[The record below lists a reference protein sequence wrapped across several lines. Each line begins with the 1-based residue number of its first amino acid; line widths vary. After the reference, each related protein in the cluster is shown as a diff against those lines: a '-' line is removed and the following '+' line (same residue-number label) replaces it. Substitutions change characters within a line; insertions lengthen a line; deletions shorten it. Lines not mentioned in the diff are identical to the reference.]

1 MKAKPPLALTPT
13 LAGDPIV
20 VPPDVTTVTTL
31 LQRLDVERPLAP
43 SVMPVG
49 DGAAVVFAR
58 TTAAEGVG
66 VYWSILP
73 HAPALLGDARRV
85 AQAAVVVASIREVG
99 RVLRLCA
106 RLAACLETPGVAA
119 RTLAARSRED
129 LVTVLGRVERD
140 AGERA
145 LESTMVLALVGSSR
159 EGLSE
164 VEAAARLGICGPNA
178 IEPVRRRSIAWRFLE
193 QMASFFAALLWI
205 ASAIAFV
212 AGMPELG
219 WAILVVIV
227 VNGIFGFFQEYRA
240 ERAVEALAALLPHE
254 VTVLRNGATVRR
266 RVETLVPG
274 DVVQLEEGDQVP
286 ADGQLL
292 AAAALRVDQA
302 ALSGESHPVFKL
314 VAVADARATV
324 PYEERHEL
332 VFAGTGVVAGSAT
345 IVVTATG
352 MRTDIG
358 GIARLTQTVA
368 DEQSPL
374 QREMKGVTR
383 IITAVAVALGATLLA
398 VSLAAGALPLAEG
411 LLFALGVI
419 VANVPEGL
427 LPTVTLA
434 LALGVQR
441 MARRQCLVKRL
452 SAVEALGATTVIC
465 TDKTGTLTRNRME
478 ARYAW
483 VDGRTMA
490 TDEIGRDPPPALRA
504 LLEAATLA
512 SQATAEHGD
521 PTEVALVEA
530 AVRAGIDPAGVR
542 TARPLL
548 TPHPFE
554 SFRKRMTLV
563 RECGGTPVAY
573 VKGAPRETLAL
584 CNGARR
590 DDADVPLD
598 DELRA
603 TILGEHDRLAAEGFR
618 LLGVAVHAL
627 PRDLADAPTAVVER
641 DLVFLGFVALWDPP
655 RPGVRDAIARCREAG
670 IRVVMV
676 TGDYGLTARAI
687 AQQIGLR
694 VEKLVTGAEVEHMA
708 PEALRAL
715 LGEPGLCFARTS
727 PAHKLAIVTQLESM
741 GEVVA
746 VTGDGVNDAPALKAA
761 AVGVAMGRRGSEVA
775 KEAAVVVVTDDEFP
789 TIVEGIRAGR
799 AIYANVGKFMTYILA
814 SNVPELVPFLAFVLF
829 HIPLP
834 LTLMQ
839 ILAVDLGTDL
849 LPALAL
855 GAEPPE
861 PGIMRRP
868 PRRRTERLLSW
879 RRLAHAY
886 GYVGTIQAALA
897 LGAFFWTYL
906 VAGWRPGL
914 PMDATGELYRRATTM
929 TLAGIVAAQVGNV
942 FACRTERTSA
952 LGVGLLRNRW
962 VLGGVAAELL
972 LLLALIFVPP
982 LARVFGLARLAPA
995 EWLPLCAFP
1004 FVVLAAEEGRKVVMR
1019 RMEVRGRAP
1028 TGDLRG

>member
-1 MKAKPPLALTPT
+1 MKATPPLTLTPT

-20 VPPDVTTVTTL
+20 VPADVTTVTAL
-31 LQRLDVERPLAP
+31 VERLDIARPLA
-43 SVMPVG
+43 SCVVPVR
-49 DGAAVVFAR
+49 DGAAVVFSRAP
-58 TTAAEGVG
+58 AEAGIG
-66 VYWSILP
+66 VYWAILP
-73 HAPALLGDARRV
+73 HAPALLDDGRRI
-85 AQAAVVVASIREVG
+85 AQAAVIVASMRDVG
-99 RVLRLCA
+99 RVLRLLA
-106 RLAACLETPGVAA
+106 RLAACLEIPDVAA

-129 LVTVLGRVERD
+129 LVTILGRVERD
-140 AGERA
+140 AGERPLDSA
-145 LESTMVLALVGSSR
+145 TVLALVASSG

-164 VEAAARLGICGPNA
+164 AEAAARLAVCGPNA
-178 IEPVRRRSIAWRFLE
+178 IEPVRRRSIARLFLE
-193 QMASFFAALLWI
+193 QLASFFAALLWV
-205 ASAIAFV
+205 AAAIAFV
-212 AGMPELG
+212 AGMPELA
-219 WAILVVIV
+219 WAVIVVIV
-227 VNGIFGFFQEYRA
+227 VNGVFSFFQEYRA

-254 VTVLRNGATVRR
+254 VTVRRDGAAVRR
-266 RVETLVPG
+266 RVEDLVPG

-345 IVVTATG
+345 VVVTATG

-358 GIARLTQTVA
+358 GIAHLTQTVA
-368 DEQSPL
+368 EEQSPL
-374 QREMKGVTR
+374 QREMESVTR
-383 IITAVAVALGATLLA
+383 IITALAVALGATLLA
-398 VSLAAGALPLAEG
+398 VSLATGALPLAEG

-427 LPTVTLA
+427 LPTMTLA

-441 MARRQCLVKRL
+441 MARRHCLVKRL
-452 SAVEALGATTVIC
+452 SSVEALGATTVIC

-483 VDGRTMA
+483 VDGRTVA
-490 TDEIGRDPPPALRA
+490 TDVIGLDAPPALHA

-530 AVRAGIDPAGVR
+530 AVRAGIDPAGIR
-542 TARPLL
+542 TARPLVA
-548 TPHPFE
+548 PHPFD

-563 RECGGTPVAY
+563 RACAGQPVAY

-584 CNGARR
+584 CTSARR
-590 DDADVPLD
+590 DAADVPLD
-598 DELRA
+598 DDLRA

-618 LLGVAVHAL
+618 LLGVAVRAL
-627 PRDLADAPTAVVER
+627 APDLADAPTGVVER

-655 RPGVRDAIARCREAG
+655 RPGVRDAIARCGEAG

-687 AQQIGLR
+687 AQQVGLR
-694 VEKLVTGAEVEHMA
+694 VEKVVTGAEVEHMA
-708 PEALRAL
+708 PEALLAL
-715 LGEPGLCFARTS
+715 LAEPGLCFARTS

-761 AVGVAMGRRGSEVA
+761 AVGIAMGRRGSEVA

-789 TIVEGIRAGR
+789 TIVEGIRYGR

-879 RRLAHAY
+879 RRLVHAY
-886 GYVGTIQAALA
+886 GYVGMIQAALA

-906 VAGWRPGL
+906 VAGWRPG
-914 PMDATGELYRRATTM
+914 MAMAASGALYQRATTM

-942 FACRTERTSA
+942 FACRTERASVF
-952 LGVGLLRNRW
+952 GVGLFANRW
-962 VLGGVAAELL
+962 VLGGIAAELV
-972 LLLALIFVPP
+972 LLATLILVPP
-982 LARVFGLARLAPA
+982 LARIFGLAPLAPV
-995 EWLPLCAFP
+995 EWAPLCAFP
-1004 FVVLAAEEGRKVVMR
+1004 IVVLGSEEARKWVVRRTSPSEAAHPAR
-1019 RMEVRGRAP
+1019 RSS
-1028 TGDLRG
+1028 